1 MSLAHGLLLWN
12 LTKTEREVSEKE
24 ETGRIGI
31 SKYKIAKCITRRR
44 IGETR
49 II

>member
-24 ETGRIGI
+24 ETERIGI
-31 SKYKIAKCITRRR
+31 SRVQNSKIYY
-44 IGETR
+44 
-49 II
+49 